1 MSIVSQAVDSRAK
14 RTGIPFLE
22 CEGLWLWYAFPTFI
36 QVLCLCLFLA
46 NNPRS
51 HHCQISSAFA
61 RISDVMCKM
70 AHYAGRNGLGQ
81 KQLIMVADD
90 PEHKRVVSSAKR
102 ENLFEVEPCLG

>member
-1 MSIVSQAVDSRAK
+1 
-14 RTGIPFLE
+14 
-22 CEGLWLWYAFPTFI
+22 
-36 QVLCLCLFLA
+36 
-46 NNPRS
+46 
-51 HHCQISSAFA
+51 
-61 RISDVMCKM
+61 MCKM